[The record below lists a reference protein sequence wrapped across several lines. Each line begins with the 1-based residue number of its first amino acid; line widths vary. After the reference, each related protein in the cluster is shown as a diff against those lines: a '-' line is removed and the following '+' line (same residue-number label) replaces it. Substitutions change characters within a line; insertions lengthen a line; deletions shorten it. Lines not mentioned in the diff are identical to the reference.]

1 MHELSPVRVARTW
14 PVRRS
19 RTTSRL
25 YAHRKCVIRLRLLF
39 ASLVRYILYNLYI
52 YNLYID
58 DCFYSH
64 ESGRQVL
71 YTAYFYSVILIAE
84 TVQR

>member
-58 DCFYSH
+58 DCFYSRIRT
-64 ESGRQVL
+64 SG
-71 YTAYFYSVILIAE
+71 
-84 TVQR
+84 TVYGLLLLSDPDC